1 MRSLMGVL
9 GALLALGA
17 VPGALFMVPA
27 LAEPSDAEAETED
40 AEAGEAQDGDAED
53 GDEGGGGDATG
64 ALRGTLTDPEDE
76 PVSGVEIVAVDT
88 DAGEEVGTATTDED
102 GSWRLDLPGPGQYEV
117 ALQEDT
123 LPEDLALTDPDRAE
137 LEVSVRSGQQR
148 TLIFPLGE
156 RESTAAAMFG
166 RVAQNLAT
174 GVKFGL
180 IVAITS
186 VGLSLVFGTTR
197 LINFSHG
204 EMVSF
209 GAIVAWFLNRT
220 GPELHM
226 LIAGPLAVVAGGLL
240 GAVLDRGLWR
250 PLRARQAGIIQM
262 LVISVGLALV
272 IRHVL
277 LFFYGGGSNAYANY
291 AVQEALRFGPV
302 AMTPRDLAIMGL
314 STLVL
319 VVVGLALVM
328 SRTGKAMRAVADNRD
343 LAESSGINVQR
354 IILLIWVAGGALTA
368 LGGVFLGLMET
379 VNYFMG
385 FRLLLLM
392 FSGVIL
398 GGLGTA
404 FGAMAGGLV
413 VGMVVEL
420 STLYFSPELKEM
432 WALVVL
438 ILILLA
444 RPQGI
449 LGVRERVG

>member
-1 MRSLMGVL
+1 MRGLVGLLGTLLVL
-9 GALLALGA
+9 GV
-17 VPGALFMVPA
+17 VPGGSFVAPA
-27 LAEPSDAEAETED
+27 LAETSDAQADTTQD
-40 AEAGEAQDGDAED
+40 PEAGDEDTGEDGDAT
-53 GDEGGGGDATG
+53 AV
-64 ALRGTLTDPEDE
+64 LRGTLTDQEDE
-76 PVSGVEIVAVDT
+76 PVPGVEVVAVDA
-88 DAGEEVGTATTDED
+88 DEGEEVGTATTDED
-102 GSWRLDLPGPGQYEV
+102 GSWRVDLPSPGQYEV
-117 ALQEDT
+117 ILQEDT

-137 LEVSVRSGQQR
+137 LEVNARSGQQR

-156 RESTAAAMFG
+156 REDTTARMLG
-166 RVAQNLAT
+166 RIAQHLVT

-180 IVAITS
+180 IVAMTS

-277 LFFYGGGSNAYANY
+277 LFFYGGGSEAYANY
-291 AVQEALRFGPV
+291 AVQESLHFGPV
-302 AMTPRDLAIMGL
+302 ALTPRDLTIMGL

-319 VVVGLALVM
+319 LVVGLALVK

-354 IILLIWVAGGALTA
+354 IIMLIWVAGGALTA

-420 STLYFSPELKEM
+420 STLQFSPELKEM

-438 ILILLA
+438 ILILLV

>member
-1 MRSLMGVL
+1 MRSLVGIL
-9 GALLALGA
+9 GALVALG
-17 VPGALFMVPA
+17 VPGALFVTPA
-27 LAEPSDAEAETED
+27 FAETSDAETNRTEN
-40 AEAGEAQDGDAED
+40 AEASDAGDGYAQGEDVGSA
-53 GDEGGGGDATG
+53 ATG
-64 ALRGTLTDPEDE
+64 K
-76 PVSGVEIVAVDT
+76 
-88 DAGEEVGTATTDED
+88 D
-102 GSWRLDLPGPGQYEV
+102 GNWQLDLPGSGRSEMALHEM
-117 ALQEDT
+117 ALQGDRF
-123 LPEDLALTDPDRAE
+123 PEDLALADPDRAE
-137 LEVSVRSGQQR
+137 LEVSVRSGQQLA
-148 TLIFPLGE
+148 LIVPLGE
-156 RESTAAAMFG
+156 RVSTMAVTFG
-166 RVAQNLAT
+166 RVAQHLVN

-180 IVAITS
+180 IVAMTA

-250 PLRARQAGIIQM
+250 PLRNRQAGIIQM

-277 LFFYGGGSNAYANY
+277 LFFYGGGSNPYADY
-291 AVQEALRFGPV
+291 TVQQAVRLGPV
-302 AMTPRDLAIMGL
+302 AMTPRDLTIMGL
-314 STLVL
+314 SILVL
-319 VVVGLALVM
+319 LLVGFALVK
-328 SRTGKAMRAVADNRD
+328 SRTGKAMRAVADNPD
-343 LAESSGINVQR
+343 LAESSGIDVQR
-354 IILLIWVAGGALTA
+354 IILFIWVAGGALTA
-368 LGGVFLGLMET
+368 LGGVFLGLVET

-438 ILILLA
+438 ILILLV

-449 LGVRERVG
+449 FGVRERVG